1 VAQSDKRKRPQVTG
15 LRLDRE
21 LIRRMKYRA
30 LDERETLTRVV
41 NKALEHYLKTTK
53 PQ

>member
-1 VAQSDKRKRPQVTG
+1 MEKQSKRKRPEVTG

-30 LDERETLTRVV
+30 LDERDTLTRVV
-41 NKALEHYLKTTK
+41 EKALEHYLKSTK